1 MTSDALK
8 KILEH
13 VRQTAMLQS
22 TMSML
27 EWDQNTGLPP
37 SAAEYRADQLTLLAG
52 MVHQRRVDP
61 ELGHWL
67 DELIATVADQDPT
80 SPPAVIARC
89 MKREFDRCRKL
100 PQRLVE
106 ELSYATSIGQQVWV
120 ESKLGDDYPRFMP
133 QLTRIVELKRQEA
146 DCLASPGQSR
156 YDVMLDSYEEGAT
169 TQEIR
174 QIFLRLRESLVPM
187 IQRASERSAKLGPSV
202 LEGRFAIE
210 PQERFSKWVAGQIG
224 FDFQR
229 GRLDQ
234 TEHPFCTTLG
244 PHDHRILTRYSQE
257 SFSTGLYGVL
267 HEAGHGMYEQGL
279 DPQWYGTPVGSAAS
293 LGVHESQSRLWEN
306 LVGLASPF
314 WTWAY
319 PHLLEVFPS
328 EFRDVAPSRLLA
340 DLNRVQA
347 SLIRIEADEVTYN
360 MHILI
365 RFELEEQLMS
375 QELQVAQ
382 LPEAWNDKY
391 KNFLGIAPSDDRTGV
406 LQDVHWSA
414 GLIGYFPTYTLGNI
428 YSAQLYSAADRQ
440 LGGLDRQLER
450 GEFRPLLEWLRDKV
464 HRHGQTY
471 LPMELIQRA
480 TGEPVDSR
488 YLVNHLNS
496 KCSQDRIL
504 L

>member
-1 MTSDALK
+1 MTSDSLK

-67 DELIATVADQDPT
+67 DELIATVADQDPS

-100 PQRLVE
+100 HQRLVE

-120 ESKLGDDYPRFMP
+120 ESKLGDDYARFMP

-210 PQERFSKWVAGQIG
+210 PQERFSKWVAGPIG
-224 FDFQR
+224 FDVQR

-244 PHDHRILTRYSQE
+244 PHDHRI
-257 SFSTGLYGVL
+257 
-267 HEAGHGMYEQGL
+267 
-279 DPQWYGTPVGSAAS
+279 
-293 LGVHESQSRLWEN
+293 
-306 LVGLASPF
+306 
-314 WTWAY
+314 
-319 PHLLEVFPS
+319 
-328 EFRDVAPSRLLA
+328 
-340 DLNRVQA
+340 
-347 SLIRIEADEVTYN
+347 
-360 MHILI
+360 
-365 RFELEEQLMS
+365 
-375 QELQVAQ
+375 
-382 LPEAWNDKY
+382 
-391 KNFLGIAPSDDRTGV
+391 
-406 LQDVHWSA
+406 
-414 GLIGYFPTYTLGNI
+414 
-428 YSAQLYSAADRQ
+428 
-440 LGGLDRQLER
+440 
-450 GEFRPLLEWLRDKV
+450 
-464 HRHGQTY
+464 
-471 LPMELIQRA
+471 
-480 TGEPVDSR
+480 
-488 YLVNHLNS
+488 
-496 KCSQDRIL
+496 
-504 L
+504 

>member
-67 DELIATVADQDPT
+67 DELIATVADQDPS

-306 LVGLASPF
+306 LVGLAGPF
-314 WTWAY
+314 WKWAY

-328 EFRDVAPSRLLA
+328 EFRDVAPSRLVA

-360 MHILI
+360 LHVMMRFDLERAVVQGTLPVRDLRDAWNE
-365 RFELEEQLMS
+365 RFE
-375 QELQVAQ
+375 A
-382 LPEAWNDKY
+382 D
-391 KNFLGIAPSDDRTGV
+391 FGIRPPSDAEGV
-406 LQDVHWSA
+406 LQDIHWSG
-414 GLIGYFPTYTLGNI
+414 GLVGYFPTYTLGNLFA
-428 YSAQLYSAADRQ
+428 AQLMAAAEESIPN
-440 LGGLDRQLER
+440 LDGELAAGRFGDLLTWLHHKVHAR
-450 GEFRPLLEWLRDKV
+450 GRLLESEALV
-464 HRHGQTY
+464 V
-471 LPMELIQRA
+471 EA
-480 TGEPVDSR
+480 TGRPVSERWLVESLRRR
-488 YLVNHLNS
+488 YGRAHGLA
-496 KCSQDRIL
+496 
-504 L
+504 